1 MTDAPSIPEPL
12 FPGALS
18 PEDFETLDNILDD
31 LRKREEETPQ
41 WEFCE
46 GFLAALAC
54 TRREIPPD
62 DYMAVLLDFEGAED
76 EAAAR
81 QLFAS
86 DAQRAQ
92 FMDLWERRYQDICR
106 ALDADVESLQDERA
120 FYPQVGDMR
129 GMLARLPEEE
139 RKDIDMDSVP
149 SFAQVWALG
158 FMYAV
163 ESWPDEWALSRQEAK
178 DKQAVEDLDTALG
191 AIIELTDDDPGP
203 MEIPMLGEDAAPSAS
218 EVRLEQ
224 FGEALWAVYDLRGF
238 WRSFGAKVA
247 TVHKEAAPG
256 RNDLCPCGSGKKY
269 KKCHGAG

>member
-1 MTDAPSIPEPL
+1 MTDAPAPADAT

-18 PEDFETLDNILDD
+18 PEDFETLDTILDD
-31 LRKREEETPQ
+31 LRNREEETPQ

-46 GFLAALAC
+46 GFMAALAC
-54 TRREIPPD
+54 TRREIPPEE
-62 DYMAVLLDFEGAED
+62 YMAVLLDFEGAED

-139 RKDIDMDSVP
+139 RQDIDMDSVP

-178 DKQAVEDLDTALG
+178 DKQAVEDLDAALG

-203 MEIPMLGEDAAPSAS
+203 MEVPMLGEDAAPSAS
-218 EVRLEQ
+218 ETRLEQ

-247 TVHKEAAPG
+247 TIHKEATPG

>member
-1 MTDAPSIPEPL
+1 MTDPTSTPDAL

-18 PEDFETLDNILDD
+18 PEEFETLDDILDD
-31 LRKREEETPQ
+31 LRSREEETPQ

-46 GFLAALAC
+46 GFMAALAC
-54 TRREIPPD
+54 TRREIPPEE
-62 DYMAVLLDFEGAED
+62 YMAVLLDFEGAED
-76 EAAAR
+76 EAAAK
-81 QLFAS
+81 QLFAG
-86 DAQRAQ
+86 DEQRAQ
-92 FMDLWERRYQDICR
+92 FMNLWERRYQDICR
-106 ALDADVESLQDERA
+106 ALDEDVKSLQDECA

-139 RKDIDMDSVP
+139 RKDIDMAGVP

-178 DKQAVEDLDTALG
+178 DRQAVEALDAALG

-203 MEIPMLGEDAAPSAS
+203 MEVPMLGEDAAPSAS

-247 TVHKEAAPG
+247 TIHKEATPG

-269 KKCHGAG
+269 KKCHGAR

>member
-1 MTDAPSIPEPL
+1 MTDTPSTPEPV

-18 PEDFETLDNILDD
+18 SEDFETLDNILDD

-46 GFLAALAC
+46 GFMAALAC

-62 DYMAVLLDFEGAED
+62 EYMAVLLDFEGAED

-81 QLFAS
+81 QLFAD

-92 FMDLWERRYQDICR
+92 FMDLWERRYKDICR

-178 DKQAVEDLDTALG
+178 DKQAVEDLDAALG
-191 AIIELTDDDPGP
+191 AIIELTDNDPGP
-203 MEIPMLGEDAAPSAS
+203 MEMPMLGEDAAPSAS

-247 TVHKEAAPG
+247 TIHKEATPG

>member
-1 MTDAPSIPEPL
+1 MTDAPPTPEPV

-62 DYMAVLLDFEGAED
+62 EYMAVLLDFEGAED

-86 DAQRAQ
+86 DEQRAQ
-92 FMDLWERRYQDICR
+92 FMDLWERRYKDICR
-106 ALDADVESLQDERA
+106 ALDADVENLQDERA

-178 DKQAVEDLDTALG
+178 DKQAVEDLDAALG
-191 AIIELTDDDPGP
+191 AIIELTDNDPGP
-203 MEIPMLGEDAAPSAS
+203 MEMPMLGEDAAPSAS

-247 TVHKEAAPG
+247 TIHKEETPG

>member
-1 MTDAPSIPEPL
+1 M
-12 FPGALS
+12 
-18 PEDFETLDNILDD
+18 
-31 LRKREEETPQ
+31 
-41 WEFCE
+41 
-46 GFLAALAC
+46 AALAC

-62 DYMAVLLDFEGAED
+62 EYLAVLLDFEGAED
-76 EAAAR
+76 EAAAK
-81 QLFAS
+81 QLFAG
-86 DAQRAQ
+86 DGQRAQ

-106 ALDADVESLQDERA
+106 ALDEDVKSLQDERA

-139 RKDIDMDSVP
+139 RKDIDMASVP

-178 DKQAVEDLDTALG
+178 DKQAVEALDAALG

-203 MEIPMLGEDAAPSAS
+203 MEVPMLGEDAAPSAS
-218 EVRLEQ
+218 ETRLEQ

-247 TVHKEAAPG
+247 TIHKEATPG